1 MNDYLSRI
9 GYQPEELNQLNVIH
23 VTGTKGKGSTS
34 AFTDSV
40 LRSLDRNSTR
50 KREGGKL
57 KIGDCRGGHP
67 VVRSPSSLHGLT
79 DLLSYLG
86 SPGLY
91 TSPHLVAV
99 RERIRIDGVP
109 LSEELFAKYF
119 FEVWEKLES
128 NPKVRSTRRS
138 LCSF

>member
-40 LRSLDRNSTR
+40 LRSLDRSSTR
-50 KREGGKL
+50 NREGGKL
-57 KIGDCRGGHP
+57 KIGESRGGHP
-67 VVRSPSSLHGLT
+67 IVRSPSSPYGLT
-79 DLLSYLG
+79 DLLSYFG

-128 NPKVRSTRRS
+128 NPIVRSTRRRR
-138 LCSF
+138 CSF